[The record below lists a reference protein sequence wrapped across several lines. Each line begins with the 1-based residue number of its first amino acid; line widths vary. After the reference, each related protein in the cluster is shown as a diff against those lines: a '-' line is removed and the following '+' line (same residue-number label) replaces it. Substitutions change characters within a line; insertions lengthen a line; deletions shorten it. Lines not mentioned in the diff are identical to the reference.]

1 MAKVPSFPHS
11 NSLQIL
17 GHGLP
22 AVCAG
27 VGGGSRA
34 TCGRAQASNRA
45 ATAAQQGAAEGSR
58 AYALARRRHARRR
71 RARARLRLRDVYS
84 GAPCARQHLYKL
96 RERKAP
102 LERSARLRICEDAKS
117 RTWRTS
123 LARTHIHQRPSMR
136 LRNKR
141 AQMLRWKQARI
152 RALCALSK
160 QARTQHSV
168 PTFWYR
174 HTSKSRHSRAEKRS
188 RFWDRFSVPKTG
200 PFFGPDSV
208 VIYKSIMVSKS
219 GPVFRS
225 HFWDRKTVLKL
236 GPLLVSRGCVFAA
249 HFLRAPLEILLWLA
263 TQGGRPDAHF

>member
-1 MAKVPSFPHS
+1 MGFLLCVRAWEEGAGQLADARAMRLVVRVKVSS
-11 NSLQIL
+11 IES
-17 GHGLP
+17 GRDG
-22 AVCAG
+22 CATRRCRRFAR
-27 VGGGSRA
+27 VRA
-34 TCGRAQASNRA
+34 RAQATRA
-45 ATAAQQGAAEGSR
+45 QAT
-58 AYALARRRHARRR
+58 

-123 LARTHIHQRPSMR
+123 LARTHTHQRPSMR

-174 HTSKSRHSRAEKRS
+174 RTSKSRHSRAEKRS
-188 RFWDRFSVPKTG
+188 RF
-200 PFFGPDSV
+200 
-208 VIYKSIMVSKS
+208 
-219 GPVFRS
+219 
-225 HFWDRKTVLKL
+225 
-236 GPLLVSRGCVFAA
+236 RGN
-249 HFLRAPLEILLWLA
+249 I
-263 TQGGRPDAHF
+263 

>member
-1 MAKVPSFPHS
+1 MGFLLCVRAWEEGAGQLADARAMRLVVRVKVSS
-11 NSLQIL
+11 IES
-17 GHGLP
+17 GRDG
-22 AVCAG
+22 CATRRCRRFAR
-27 VGGGSRA
+27 VRA
-34 TCGRAQASNRA
+34 RAQATRA
-45 ATAAQQGAAEGSR
+45 QATR
-58 AYALARRRHARRR
+58 A

-117 RTWRTS
+117 RTWRTKRE
-123 LARTHIHQRPSMR
+123 RTHTHQRPSMR

-225 HFWDRKTVLKL
+225 HFWDRKTVPKL